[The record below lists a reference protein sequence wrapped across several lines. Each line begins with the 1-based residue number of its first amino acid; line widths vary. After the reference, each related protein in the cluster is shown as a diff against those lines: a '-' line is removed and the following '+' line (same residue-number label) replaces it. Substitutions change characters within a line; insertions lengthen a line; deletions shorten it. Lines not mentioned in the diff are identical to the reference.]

1 MDMQKERGES
11 VDITGHEN
19 QENPVEYFLVILTEK
34 RANQSHIYCTYEYV
48 TIHLITEN
56 AEMEE
61 VLEPVHEVAA
71 SRRTEVSD
79 SWN

>member
-1 MDMQKERGES
+1 MQ
-11 VDITGHEN
+11 
-19 QENPVEYFLVILTEK
+19 PVMKIKRTQSNILIILTEK

-71 SRRTEVSD
+71 SRRTEVSEG
-79 SWN
+79 WN